1 MVEAT
6 EPVKSVQHIQMHYDS
21 VGQCNIEVSCGQS
34 GLTASV
40 CYFID
45 ADQDSHE
52 YAQVLSELYE
62 AGFEMSDKGTTST
75 GRRMVKGKTDL

>member
-1 MVEAT
+1 MVEVT
-6 EPVKSVQHIQMHYDS
+6 DPVKAVQHIQMNYENVS
-21 VGQCNIEVSCGQS
+21 QCNIEVKCAPS

-52 YAQVLSELYE
+52 YAQVLSELYD
-62 AGFEMSDKGTTST
+62 AGFEMTDKGTAES